1 MTGNILTLL
10 CAVLFLARYYNSSC
24 PESGGFLKSLPKLLF
39 WTDTS
44 TEDEADCQELD
55 ETILQNST
63 NCKMFDNFAKLIQKE
78 VEECDKTELEGLL
91 QKWNKEILDL
101 AKRKLRKKESEL
113 EESAC

>member
-1 MTGNILTLL
+1 MTGNILSLL

-44 TEDEADCQELD
+44 TEDEEDCQD
-55 ETILQNST
+55 EFLQNST
-63 NCKMFDNFAKLIQKE
+63 NCKIFDNFAKLIQKE

-101 AKRKLRKKESEL
+101 AKRKLRKKESEF